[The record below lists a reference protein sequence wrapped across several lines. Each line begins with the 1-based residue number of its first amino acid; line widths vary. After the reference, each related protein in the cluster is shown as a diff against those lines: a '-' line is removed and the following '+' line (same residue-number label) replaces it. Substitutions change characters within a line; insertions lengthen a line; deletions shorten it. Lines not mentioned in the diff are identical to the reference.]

1 MRTLSNPALAGL
13 AVVAASWAFAPHADV
28 LAQSAPPAQQPAER
42 RFEVASVKP
51 GLSPYEQ
58 GRLAGLGQP
67 VPAARFGIQT
77 QPGGRFLA
85 GSSLKQLIAEAFDVK
100 DYQIEG
106 GPEWLATDYFEITAN
121 AGADATPADVNA
133 MLRTLLNERFAL
145 RTRTETRQAPV
156 YVLTVARSDGRLG
169 SRLTPSTPECVQQM
183 QETQQRRNDPAPAP
197 QPERTPEVQ
206 AREQADMRERMKRMM
221 AGDLANAPR
230 CGTTM
235 MGSRANGGTTYVAGG
250 MEISSLVSRLSS
262 ELSAPVV
269 DRTELS
275 GRFDVTLEYL
285 SERSFNGRPA
295 GLDPN
300 STDPLPVPLVG
311 ALQQQLGLK
320 LEKQI
325 GPMPVV
331 VIDAAA
337 RPTPD

>member
-1 MRTLSNPALAGL
+1 MRILIAVTASWVL
-13 AVVAASWAFAPHADV
+13 AVQANSLL
-28 LAQSAPPAQQPAER
+28 LAQSSPPAPTER

-58 GRLAGLGQP
+58 GRLAGQGQP

-85 GSSLKQLIAEAFDVK
+85 GSSLKQLVAEAFEVK

-106 GPEWLATDYFEITAN
+106 GPAWLATDYFEVTAN
-121 AGADATPADVNA
+121 AGADATPADVKA
-133 MLRTLLNERFAL
+133 MLRMLLRERFGL
-145 RTRTETRQAPV
+145 KTRSETRQAPV

-169 SRLTPSTPECVQQM
+169 SRLTRSTPECEQQM
-183 QETQQRRNDPAPAP
+183 LQSQQQQNNPAAAP
-197 QPERTPEVQ
+197 PPERTPEVQ
-206 AREQADMRERMKRMM
+206 AREQAALRERMKRMM

-230 CGTTM
+230 CGATM
-235 MGSRANGGTTYVAGG
+235 MGSKANGGSTYVSGG
-250 MEISSLVSRLSS
+250 MEISALVSRLSN
-262 ELSAPVV
+262 ELSAPVI

-285 SERSFNGRPA
+285 SERSINGRPA

-300 STDPLPVPLVG
+300 SSEPLPPPLIG

-331 VIDAAA
+331 IIEAAD

>member
-1 MRTLSNPALAGL
+1 MRILWSPASGGL
-13 AVVAASWAFAPHADV
+13 AVVALSAFVVHAAAGV
-28 LAQSAPPAQQPAER
+28 LAQSAQPAPTER

-51 GLSPYEQ
+51 SLSPYEQ
-58 GRLAGLGQP
+58 GRLAGQGQA
-67 VPAARFGIQT
+67 VPQARFGIQT

-106 GPEWLATDYFEITAN
+106 GPEWLSSDYFEITAN
-121 AGADATPADVNA
+121 AGADATPADVKT
-133 MLRTLLNERFAL
+133 MLRTLLNERFGL
-145 RTRTETRQAPV
+145 RTRTEIRQAPV
-156 YVLTVARSDGRLG
+156 YVLTLARSDGRLG
-169 SRLTPSTPECVQQM
+169 ARLTPSAPECVQQM

-235 MGSRANGGTTYVAGG
+235 MGSRANGGTTYVSGG
-250 MEISSLVSRLSS
+250 MEMSSLVSRLSS
-262 ELSAPVV
+262 ELSAPVL
-269 DRTELS
+269 DQTGLS
-275 GRFDVTLEYL
+275 GRFDLTLEYL

-300 STDPLPVPLVG
+300 STDPLPVPLIG

-331 VIDAAA
+331 VIDAAN